1 MDSNQDGNHMAKS
14 AKDFQTELDKI
25 FTSVVQIPGISGIKI
40 KSGDLHE
47 IVGDYP
53 GKDHRMPV
61 CCDTMRKNM
70 KEGDTIINDTPSGQ
84 SAMLIILYQ
93 IPR

>member
-1 MDSNQDGNHMAKS
+1 MAKS
-14 AKDFQTELDKI
+14 EQDFQVALDNI

-47 IVGDYP
+47 VVGDYT

-61 CCDTMRKNM
+61 CCATMRKNM
-70 KEGDTIINDTPSGQ
+70 KEDDKIIGDTPSGQ
-84 SAMLIILYQ
+84 SASLIILYQ